1 MVVLNCGIV
10 GKPLRK
16 KKGFFLGKSDPLEA
30 WQKPYPR
37 LRLDQVAYL
46 GAHNAHANVEEGF
59 VYAQQLWSLE
69 NQLKRGVRHFLL
81 DIWLDKGQLLLCHN
95 KCTISKLLKLGRKHK
110 DLRSALVLMKNWLD
124 KHPDEIITLELENY
138 TTGDQ
143 TYEVIKSVP
152 GLEPYILKHSDYEP
166 LSYKGKWPTIQNL
179 VNRNKRLII
188 FDTRDNE
195 NYAFDTN
202 LYMIR
207 NMYGTLNVDKAARL
221 REVKRP
227 NRGLYQ
233 LNYFGTITSPSPRYN
248 RPEKLKE
255 LLKRVQEKG
264 VVPSG
269 KNPNFIALDFVDR
282 GNAMKWVNELNRE
295 AALRMK

>member
-1 MVVLNCGIV
+1 
-10 GKPLRK
+10 
-16 KKGFFLGKSDPLEA
+16 
-30 WQKPYPR
+30 
-37 LRLDQVAYL
+37 
-46 GAHNAHANVEEGF
+46 
-59 VYAQQLWSLE
+59 
-69 NQLKRGVRHFLL
+69 
-81 DIWLDKGQLLLCHN
+81 
-95 KCTISKLLKLGRKHK
+95 
-110 DLRSALVLMKNWLD
+110 
-124 KHPDEIITLELENY
+124 
-138 TTGDQ
+138 
-143 TYEVIKSVP
+143 
-152 GLEPYILKHSDYEP
+152 
-166 LSYKGKWPTIQNL
+166 